1 MKILEEKQE
10 NINKNYEIAIKR
22 IKEDI
27 EKKKIEHEHKM
38 KEMEKKGEINCAL
51 YQNHMQNIE
60 MDIKKMENEFNKE
73 MENIKRD
80 SEKRIQEIKNIG
92 KKKLENLNNEYRIQL
107 EQLEEEHQRI
117 INENNFRMNQM
128 IMAYQNNSNQVLG

>member
-10 NINKNYEIAIKR
+10 NINKNHEIAIKR

-80 SEKRIQEIKNIG
+80 SEKKNSR
-92 KKKLENLNNEYRIQL
+92 N
-107 EQLEEEHQRI
+107 
-117 INENNFRMNQM
+117 
-128 IMAYQNNSNQVLG
+128 